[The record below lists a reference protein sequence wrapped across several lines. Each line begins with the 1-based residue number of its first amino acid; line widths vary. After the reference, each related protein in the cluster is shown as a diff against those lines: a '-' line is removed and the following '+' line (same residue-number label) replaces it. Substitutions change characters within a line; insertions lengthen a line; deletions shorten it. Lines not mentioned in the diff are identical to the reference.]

1 MERLLKIVEGPMR
14 GAEIALVAG
23 TRIKVGRG
31 DDCDIVVADA
41 SLPETAFELDVAEA
55 AVTLI
60 LSDGTAREMR
70 PFEVHAFGT
79 TSVALGP
86 AEGAW
91 EELRPAEREAP
102 AETPEETPAEPKPP
116 AESAPAPVENG
127 GEEKKKS
134 GLGCGIGCLGVILL
148 VLVALALAWIFRSL
162 FVERVPQ
169 LKPFVERIE
178 SFVSERASD
187 GKTPSAAQ
195 PKQTAAM
202 TLRELAAQHG
212 ISYAEKEGRPV
223 LSGNLAHRTER
234 LAIRALALA
243 ADRHCELELSDDETL
258 ASSADALLF
267 TVTEGA
273 LKVFGVSNR
282 VVTITGYAPSAA
294 ALGAALT
301 ALRADVPWTG
311 DVDIASVRVGGPVPT
326 EHKASTFA
334 VSGTLSDAHPE
345 TGVGKSA
352 GTAAEATAKTDGEV
366 PDIKISDT
374 KGRRLPRNM
383 FPVAGVLTRP
393 YPCVVLRDGHRI
405 VEGGQL
411 GSYTVVRIEA
421 DALELKQ
428 GTGKTSWEP

>member
-1 MERLLKIVEGPMR
+1 MR

-60 LSDGTAREMR
+60 LPDGTAREMR
-70 PFEVHAFGT
+70 PFEIHAFGT

-102 AETPEETPAEPKPP
+102 PAETPVETPAEPEPP
-116 AESAPAPVENG
+116 AESAP
-127 GEEKKKS
+127 EEAKDEKRKS
-134 GLGCGIGCLGVILL
+134 GFGCGIGCLGVILL
-148 VLVALALAWIFRSL
+148 ILIVLALAWLFRSL
-162 FVERVPQ
+162 LVERVPQ
-169 LKPFVERIE
+169 LKPFVERVE

-195 PKQTAAM
+195 PKRTAAM

-212 ISYAEKEGRPV
+212 ISYAEREGRPV

-243 ADRHCELELSDDETL
+243 ADRHCEFELSDDETL

-311 DVDIASVRVGGPVPT
+311 DVDVASVRVGGPVPA
-326 EHKASTFA
+326 EHKTSTFA
-334 VSGTLSDAHPE
+334 VSGTLSGALPE
-345 TGVGKSA
+345 SGAEAAAGKTA
-352 GTAAEATAKTDGEV
+352 GTAAEAGTEV
-366 PDIKISDT
+366 ADIKISDVN
-374 KGRRLPRNM
+374 GRRLPRNM

-411 GSYTVVRIEA
+411 GSYTVVRIAA
-421 DALELKQ
+421 DVLELKQ
-428 GTGKTSWEP
+428 GGGKANWKP